1 MEGQPKW
8 QSDLAELLQF
18 AKKIRDEMNTDCEK
32 IQIALTGVL
41 RLVGGEKTQI
51 LEGLGGRREDLQRYL
66 LDLVSEMRQ
75 KSKGQLT
82 QLCNDIEQLSETI
95 SKNEG

>member
-1 MEGQPKW
+1 LEGQPKW
-8 QSDLAELLQF
+8 QSGLAGLLQF
-18 AKKIRDEMNTDCEK
+18 AKRIRDEMNADCEK

-51 LEGLGGRREDLQRYL
+51 LEGLGGRREDLQKYM

-75 KSKGQLT
+75 KSVGQLT
-82 QLCNDIEQLSETI
+82 ELCNDIERLSETI
-95 SKNEG
+95 TKNER